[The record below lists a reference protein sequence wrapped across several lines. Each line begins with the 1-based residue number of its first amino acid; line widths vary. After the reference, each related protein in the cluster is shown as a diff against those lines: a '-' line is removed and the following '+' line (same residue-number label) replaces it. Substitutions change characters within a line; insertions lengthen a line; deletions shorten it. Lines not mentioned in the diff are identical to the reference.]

1 MGCICQQVIVV
12 TDLDENLRTSG
23 FLQVLMVP
31 AGIPQRTVFLANL
44 GDAHLPPVK
53 STETGYR
60 VQIIIG
66 AKREQGFHL
75 LGILFL
81 IFHRF
86 QTLGKANVT
95 DKAFLALS
103 HHRPDGLLNDAVLQK
118 NPGQKWNVFPDDSVL
133 QGNAGGGNHHRLG
146 TGRSMGRKLFQ

>member
-12 TDLDENLRTSG
+12 TDLDENLRASG

-31 AGIPQRTVFLANL
+31 ASIPQRTGFLANL
-44 GDAHLPPVK
+44 GDANLPPVK

-66 AKREQGFHL
+66 AKGKQGFHL

-81 IFHRF
+81 IFYGF
-86 QTLGKANVT
+86 QPLGKTNVA
-95 DKAFLALS
+95 DKSFLAFS
-103 HHRPDGLLNDAVLQK
+103 HHRPDGLLNDVVL
-118 NPGQKWNVFPDDSVL
+118 
-133 QGNAGGGNHHRLG
+133 
-146 TGRSMGRKLFQ
+146 